1 MKKLLF
7 LFFFLIPNIVMA
19 ETWVCYTKM
28 TDASGE
34 DVYQHSLTKR
44 EYTRAGDYFT
54 YKVTGR
60 DNLDKPKIVKE
71 SDRFLQLMQ
80 VGDGAIRSIII
91 NKEDKLIK
99 MTEVWAL
106 TNMSDILTN
115 TNFDF
120 QGTCEENS

>member
-1 MKKLLF
+1 MKKLL
-7 LFFFLIPNIVMA
+7 LLLFLIPNLVIA

-54 YKVTGR
+54 SKVTGR
-60 DNLDKPKIVKE
+60 DSLDEPKIVKE

>member
-1 MKKLLF
+1 MKKLL
-7 LFFFLIPNIVMA
+7 LLLFLIPNLVIA

-54 YKVTGR
+54 SKVIGR
-60 DNLDKPKIVKE
+60 DNLDEPKIVKE